1 MRPICSAY
9 SETLEQ
15 AKLQIRAAY
24 KERDELRQ
32 QVEHLKVEVDDIK
45 TAAAISEGS
54 KQDEV
59 ELIRRKCQEEI
70 ASLQHIM
77 AGLY

>member
-1 MRPICSAY
+1 MQ
-9 SETLEQ
+9 LEQ
-15 AKLQIRAAY
+15 
-24 KERDELRQ
+24 
-32 QVEHLKVEVDDIK
+32 LKIEVDDIK

-77 AGLY
+77 AGEFLSFTPLSEHVFFHFNII

>member
-1 MRPICSAY
+1 MNQVKNY
-9 SETLEQ
+9 
-15 AKLQIRAAY
+15 K
-24 KERDELRQ
+24 KERDELK
-32 QVEHLKVEVDDIK
+32 QVVEQLRIEIDDIK
-45 TAAAISEGS
+45 TVAAISEGS

-77 AGLY
+77 AGEHTFNPSSST